1 MREKITADL
10 KTAMKAGD
18 RARVDALRLINAGLK
33 DKDIEARGAG
43 KTLSEDDVL
52 ALLQKMIKSRQESFD
67 IYEKNN
73 RPELADKE
81 RFEISVISS
90 YLPSQMS
97 EAEVAEAIRAVVAE
111 LGATTIKDMG
121 KVVAALKTKYAGRM
135 DFGKA
140 SAVVKA
146 ALARVEGG

>member
-52 ALLQKMIKSRQESFD
+52 ALLQKMIKSRQELLD

-81 RFEISVISS
+81 RFEIAVISS

-97 EAEVAEAIRAVVAE
+97 EAEVAEAITAAVAE
-111 LGATTIKDMG
+111 LGATSIKDMG
-121 KVVAALKTKYAGRM
+121 KVVAALKAKYAGRM

-146 ALARVEGG
+146 ALAG